1 MSEYSYC
8 QSSQIGVEPTQ
19 KLAAPSQQEMGS
31 HPSKPAVPM
40 PWSAA
45 SNEERLKT
53 GQDFLSVIWAVV
65 AEKVVEEAVRV
76 YELSPDQATA
86 LRRAFLRGCSYS
98 VELD

>member
-1 MSEYSYC
+1 
-8 QSSQIGVEPTQ
+8 
-19 KLAAPSQQEMGS
+19 
-31 HPSKPAVPM
+31 M